1 MKNRVS
7 VSLRSLDMSIVKK
20 VSSWFLTEIDG
31 VIQSIDD
38 SEIETIINTLL
49 SHKDYK
55 ILLIGSGRSGF
66 VGRAFALRLMHLG
79 FNVYVSG
86 ETITPALTGE
96 DLVVALSGSGT
107 TTTVVAQAEVAESI
121 GSKVIAVTSHLDSPL
136 ASIAHKVVQVKGRT
150 KIDQIF
156 DYDRSQITGEHNNAP
171 LGTMFELSC
180 MIFLDSIIAELIQRL
195 GVSEVDLRKRHANAE

>member
-1 MKNRVS
+1 
-7 VSLRSLDMSIVKK
+7 MSIVKD
-20 VSSWFLTEIDG
+20 VSSWLLAG
-31 VIQSIDD
+31 VSSVIQSIDD
-38 SEIETIINTLL
+38 SEIEKMIEILIG
-49 SHKDYK
+49 HKDTK

-86 ETITPALTGE
+86 ETITPALTVD

-107 TTTVVAQAEVAESI
+107 TTTVVAQAQVAK
-121 GSKVIAVTSHLDSPL
+121 GVGTMVVAVTSHPDSPL
-136 ASIAHKVVQVKGRT
+136 ANCADEVIVVKGRS

-156 DYDRSQITGEHNNAP
+156 DYDGRQIIGEYTNAP

-180 MIFLDSIIAELIQRL
+180 LIFLDSIIADLMQKL
-195 GVSEVDLRKRHANAE
+195 GATEIDLRKRHANAE

>member
-1 MKNRVS
+1 
-7 VSLRSLDMSIVKK
+7 MSIVKD
-20 VSSWFLTEIDG
+20 VSSWLLAG
-31 VIQSIDD
+31 VSSVIQSIDD
-38 SEIETIINTLL
+38 SEIQKIIDILIG
-49 SHKDYK
+49 HKDTK

-86 ETITPALTGE
+86 ETITPALTVD

-107 TTTVVAQAEVAESI
+107 TTTVVAQAQVAK
-121 GSKVIAVTSHLDSPL
+121 GVGTMVVAVTSHPDSPL
-136 ASIAHKVVQVKGRT
+136 GKCADEVIVVKGRS

-156 DYDRSQITGEHNNAP
+156 DYDGRQITGEYTNAP

-180 MIFLDSIIAELIQRL
+180 LIFLDSIIADLMQKL
-195 GVSEVDLRKRHANAE
+195 GATEIDLRKRHANAE

>member
-1 MKNRVS
+1 
-7 VSLRSLDMSIVKK
+7 MSIVKE
-20 VSSWFLTEIDG
+20 VSSWLLAG
-31 VIQSIDD
+31 VGSVIQSIDD
-38 SEIETIINTLL
+38 SEIEKMIDILL
-49 SHKDYK
+49 GHKDNK

-86 ETITPALTGE
+86 ETITPALTID

-107 TTTVVAQAEVAESI
+107 TTTVVAQAQVAK
-121 GSKVIAVTSHLDSPL
+121 GVGTLVVAVTSHPDSPL
-136 ASIAHKVVQVKGRT
+136 AKCADEVIVVKGRA

-156 DYDRSQITGEHNNAP
+156 DYDGRQITGEYTNAP

-180 MIFLDSIIAELIQRL
+180 LIFLDSIIADLMQKL
-195 GVSEVDLRKRHANAE
+195 GASEIDLRKRHANAE